1 MIFLEVQKKPTFAE
15 CQNNTIFS
23 TKLYTTAVHTLVF
36 LKTNNVFLYIHI
48 KVKELCER
56 ADPTDSGCD
65 PEAWRSGCE
74 RSQPRQHVP
83 GCHQLSQQ
91 WKRDYGM
98 EKSLK
103 KLSQQSIL
111 HIVEN
116 P

>member
-1 MIFLEVQKKPTFAE
+1 MQSAKITQYSVP
-15 CQNNTIFS
+15 N
-23 TKLYTTAVHTLVF
+23 LYTTAVHTLVF

-74 RSQPRQHVP
+74 RSQPRQHVS
-83 GCHQLSQQ
+83 GRHQPSQQ

>member
-1 MIFLEVQKKPTFAE
+1 MQKKPTLAE
-15 CQNNTIFS
+15 CQNNPIFS
-23 TKLYTTAVHTLVF
+23 TKFIYNSCAYTCF
-36 LKTNNVFLYIHI
+36 PENLYIHI

-83 GCHQLSQQ
+83 GCHQPSQQ
-91 WKRDYGM
+91 WKCDYGM

-103 KLSQQSIL
+103 KTVTTV
-111 HIVEN
+111 HTTHC
-116 P
+116 

>member
-1 MIFLEVQKKPTFAE
+1 MQSAKITQYSVP
-15 CQNNTIFS
+15 N
-23 TKLYTTAVHTLVF
+23 LYTTVVHTLVF

-83 GCHQLSQQ
+83 GCHQPSQQ

-103 KLSQQSIL
+103 TLSQQSIL

>member
-1 MIFLEVQKKPTFAE
+1 MQSAKIIQYSVP
-15 CQNNTIFS
+15 N
-23 TKLYTTAVHTLVF
+23 LYTTAVHTLVF
-36 LKTNNVFLYIHI
+36 LKTNNEFLYIHI

-83 GCHQLSQQ
+83 GRHQPSQQ

-98 EKSLK
+98 EKSPK
-103 KLSQQSIL
+103 NTIT
-111 HIVEN
+111 IV
-116 P
+116 PTTHC